1 MDEELIRQVQILA
14 DIVRAQ
20 SERLD
25 QVFKAMDELA
35 KDLRETSLA
44 IKEAIAETVTGNEAV
59 QASVSDLDAIA
70 DDLAKVTSALLLLEE
85 EEEEEQHGQTGG

>member
-1 MDEELIRQVQILA
+1 MEDELIKQVQILA

-35 KDLRETSLA
+35 KDLRETALELKVA
-44 IKEAIAETVTGNEAV
+44 IQETVTGNEAV
-59 QASVSDLDAIA
+59 QEAISDLDSIA
-70 DDLAKVTSALLLLEE
+70 DDLTKATAALLLLEE
-85 EEEEEQHGQTGG
+85 EEKQEQQGG

>member
-1 MDEELIRQVQILA
+1 MDDELVKQIQILA

-25 QVFKAMDELA
+25 QTFKTLDEVA
-35 KDLRETSLA
+35 KDLRQTA
-44 IKEAIAETVTGNEAV
+44 IELREAIAETVTGNEAV
-59 QASVSDLDAIA
+59 QEAISDLDGIA

-85 EEEEEQHGQTGG
+85 EEEQEQKGG

>member
-1 MDEELIRQVQILA
+1 MDEQLVQQVQILA

-35 KDLRETSLA
+35 KDLRETALEL
-44 IKEAIAETVTGNEAV
+44 KEAIQETVVGNEAV
-59 QASVSDLDAIA
+59 QEAISDLDTIA
-70 DDLAKVTSALLLLEE
+70 DDLTKATAALLLLEE
-85 EEEEEQHGQTGG
+85 EEKQEQQGG